1 MTIAQT
7 PRPEAEAETAGT
19 TRPLAVKGALVD
31 LAFRCWII
39 VLATGAVIIDVPVWA
54 RAPLAVAAAALT
66 VMSYLSRSGGRGSRV
81 DAALRVTGAA
91 VVLLAALGLLLS
103 ILPGGITAAGWG
115 IGVGAIELVT
125 VIALAVRR
133 SPARGRGDGRRRL
146 PVRAGLWAITI
157 SGVLAGALVLSTAS
171 FTDTHIAPLALGAER
186 TGDTV
191 EVTVSSGTD
200 AGPYELQL
208 VSDTGTTIRYASGI
222 TVGPGSPRTFVFDLV
237 ADSRETVRLV
247 ETGSTAAIRE
257 LTFDTTVAD
266 SSVTKD
272 AG

>member
-7 PRPEAEAETAGT
+7 PLPEAEAPTAR
-19 TRPLAVKGALVD
+19 RPLAVKGALVD
-31 LAFRCWII
+31 LAFRCWIV
-39 VLATGAVIIDVPVWA
+39 VLATGAIVIDVPVWA

-66 VMSYLSRSGGRGSRV
+66 VTSYLSRTTGGRARLV
-81 DAALRVTGAA
+81 DAVLRVTGAA
-91 VVLLAALGLLLS
+91 VVLLAALGLLLNV
-103 ILPGGITAAGWG
+103 LPGGITAAGWG
-115 IGVGAIELVT
+115 IGVGVIELIA
-125 VIALAVRR
+125 VISLAAWR
-133 SPARGRGDGRRRL
+133 SPVRAERAGRRRL
-146 PVRAGLWAITI
+146 PVRAGLWAVAI
-157 SGVLAGALVLSTAS
+157 SGVLAGALVLSTVS

-222 TVGPGSPRTFVFDLV
+222 YVGPGSPRTFTFDLV
-237 ADSRETVRLV
+237 ADARDTVRLV
-247 ETGSTAAIRE
+247 ETGSTTPIRE
-257 LTFDTTVAD
+257 LTFDTTVTG
-266 SSVTKD
+266 SSTTKD